1 MTEAQ
6 RENPSRR
13 LRVFTQSPAEFFG
26 EGLRQIEKTRMAG
39 LPILNPKL
47 VVRSAGW
54 RRWGND
60 WIGVVTT
67 PWAVLGIYACGSR
80 EGWVDVPADRTRIIE
95 LPAGDF
101 PFRAVE
107 DPILGRCLFLS
118 LKSPLL
124 DVGDQETADLI
135 GKITLDTLF
144 KAQSIPEDDEDAAAW
159 VPPTS
164 DGQLRRVIPIRMTP
178 PKNIEATPPLTPTN
192 PSLNLNLSPLSANPS
207 SISSKNPYRAANSSA
222 AAKKRSRRM
231 MRPAL
236 MQRPSSAQTRRM
248 PTTVRAIRFA
258 QRLTRRASNHDH

>member
-13 LRVFTQSPAEFFG
+13 LRVFTQSPAEFFD

-144 KAQSIPEDDEDAAAW
+144 QA
-159 VPPTS
+159 
-164 DGQLRRVIPIRMTP
+164 
-178 PKNIEATPPLTPTN
+178 
-192 PSLNLNLSPLSANPS
+192 
-207 SISSKNPYRAANSSA
+207 
-222 AAKKRSRRM
+222 
-231 MRPAL
+231 
-236 MQRPSSAQTRRM
+236 
-248 PTTVRAIRFA
+248 
-258 QRLTRRASNHDH
+258 

>member
-13 LRVFTQSPAEFFG
+13 LRVFTQSPAEFFD

-118 LKSPLL
+118 LKSPIL

-159 VPPTS
+159 VPPTA

-178 PKNIEATPPLTPTN
+178 PKNIEATPPLTP
-192 PSLNLNLSPLSANPS
+192 PKPS
-207 SISSKNPYRAANSSA
+207 SISSKSPYRAANSSA
-222 AAKKRSRRM
+222 AAKKQSRR
-231 MRPAL
+231 
-236 MQRPSSAQTRRM
+236 MQRPSSTQTRRM
-248 PTTVRAIRFA
+248 PKTARTIRFA
-258 QRLTRRASNHDH
+258 QRLTRRTSSHDH

>member
-13 LRVFTQSPAEFFG
+13 LRVFTQSPAEFFD

-95 LPAGDF
+95 L
-101 PFRAVE
+101 
-107 DPILGRCLFLS
+107 L
-118 LKSPLL
+118 
-124 DVGDQETADLI
+124 
-135 GKITLDTLF
+135 
-144 KAQSIPEDDEDAAAW
+144 
-159 VPPTS
+159 
-164 DGQLRRVIPIRMTP
+164 
-178 PKNIEATPPLTPTN
+178 
-192 PSLNLNLSPLSANPS
+192 
-207 SISSKNPYRAANSSA
+207 SISGR
-222 AAKKRSRRM
+222 
-231 MRPAL
+231 
-236 MQRPSSAQTRRM
+236 
-248 PTTVRAIRFA
+248 
-258 QRLTRRASNHDH
+258 